1 MLAVFIALFAL
12 LPLPQEGLPPQE
24 SLPQEDR
31 PQAAPPQEGTTP
43 PDWVSAVEIKRSS
56 EAFEGK
62 GQVSWTKYQAR
73 FKGKLHVWAQADF
86 DVVLFV
92 ANQDGVALATDDNS
106 GGGTTPYVELAV
118 EQWDLLRIGVIA
130 SEPGSLGW
138 VELHVIPAPETWAMV
153 KATKKSASV
162 LSRAVALISNEKPSR
177 ARELV
182 TEAFEVLA
190 SEETLP
196 LNSVLANSMDEIISV
211 ASSCGAE
218 SVVRRAYEY
227 KLAFLE
233 QTKPSAHIETTR
245 TRAKLALVRKREL
258 DFAGAS
264 ELERIVL
271 ADREGSLPSSHLL
284 VLRARQHLADT
295 LLELGELDEAQQL
308 FDWVLDI
315 RSQSLKPDNPVI
327 LMLRGRLA
335 AVMKAQGD
343 VAGAS
348 VIEESV
354 LETAQQFLPID
365 HIELVHA
372 RINLANSLI
381 QLGDLYRAQEHLEL
395 AYAEQQKILVASDPE
410 LLSCMQVL
418 ASVLRETGDAERAVS
433 LGRRVWEERMVGLDE
448 AHPERLRAMSELAT
462 SLYFAREFEESLA
475 LRASVLA
482 SYESLHP
489 PYHEVVLRARLDA
502 SISMSA
508 LGNHVEA
515 YRTQAE
521 LLDLYEHTVAVED
534 SDRLRARHS
543 LAMTMGRLG
552 DWSGARAFLLRVLE
566 VRELRLP
573 ADSPVLSRTRI
584 DLARASEELG
594 IWSAALELRET
605 VDESNRRH
613 LASDDAAV
621 LLNRQASARDLLR
634 LNRIDDALVMQ
645 TSVLDAWLA
654 KGATGAGEISEA
666 REQLAEMFL
675 EVRDF
680 ESAKGELELLLELRR
695 EELGTQHHLTLGTEE
710 RLAELLAS
718 EGAFA
723 EASQSFTK
731 LLELRKRALP
741 ESHESILR
749 NAVNLTLAQSVGK
762 ESKELESHYWR
773 LRKLI
778 DIRTQLA
785 LTRPWGEIQAI
796 LADDSYAISMADFLH
811 EQLEPANYTKLFEL
825 FATRALV
832 RSVPTGLS
840 PNQVPDGELAVLL
853 STAAELNSKIDARL
867 KYVELDGRGF
877 NSTDKTLLALSKQS
891 TRAETEIQ
899 TLFAQEGLQPEPVRA
914 WPILKLLGKQ
924 SAAVAFYRASEI
936 SIDRTAEKL
945 VHEGDHLK
953 AIILEVGKSVRRVD
967 FGPLSE
973 IEARVEDW
981 RSALGAPF
989 GGSPSDELGN
999 PTEESGSTEATPNE
1013 QELAAGRALRIRLL
1027 SPLLDV
1033 LDADIE
1039 ALYILP
1045 DDVIRLVP
1053 LDALPSYGER
1063 FGDQLRVQVLPEF
1076 RVLEEPP
1083 VGPLPKPSMLIVGD
1097 VDYDGEAAEE
1107 ELVHWVAP
1115 AVVSSQSVEGGVTK
1129 LVTSSE
1135 TELQSVADAY
1145 QLIFGSGAV
1154 ILSGDRAT
1162 KASVMR
1168 AAREAEYLHLAT
1180 QGWFPDRGL
1189 FAQRGS
1195 FEWSRP
1201 PFISAPRERA
1211 STDFDLRCGLALV
1224 GANRGR
1230 HSSGRV
1236 PGILTVREL
1245 SALDLSGCELAVI
1258 SGYDPGLSLRESI
1271 HSLELMRSVL
1281 QTSGAKSTLI
1291 SIWDADP
1298 SATRELMEFFY
1309 EYHWRDGLTKGEAL
1323 WKAKLALRLS
1333 GRPVRDWAGW
1343 VLSGTPWR

>member
-12 LPLPQEGLPPQE
+12 HFLPQESPPQEGL
-24 SLPQEDR
+24 
-31 PQAAPPQEGTTP
+31 PQAAPPQEGTTT

-62 GQVSWTKYQAR
+62 GQVSWVRYQAR
-73 FKGKLHVWAQADF
+73 FEGTLHVWALADF
-86 DVVLFV
+86 DVVLSV
-92 ANQDGVALATDDNS
+92 ENKDGVTLVADDNS

-130 SEPGSLGW
+130 SEPGTTGW
-138 VELHVIPAPETWAMV
+138 VELHVVRAPETWAMV
-153 KATKKSASV
+153 KAAKQSASL
-162 LSRAVALISNEKPSR
+162 LSRAAAFISNEKPSR
-177 ARELV
+177 ARKLV
-182 TEAFEVLA
+182 AEAFEVHRN
-190 SEETLP
+190 EEAQP
-196 LNSVLANSMDEIISV
+196 LNSISAKLMDELISA

-218 SVVRRAYEY
+218 SVVRQAYEY

-233 QTKPSAHIETTR
+233 QTRPSAHLETTR
-245 TRAKLALVRKREL
+245 ARAKLALVRKRDL
-258 DFAGAS
+258 DYAGARQ
-264 ELERIVL
+264 LERIVL

-295 LLELGELDEAQQL
+295 LLALGEFDEARQL

-315 RSQSLKPDNPVI
+315 RSQSLKPDNPEI

-354 LETAQQFLPID
+354 LETAQRFLPSD

-381 QLGDLYRAQEHLEL
+381 QLGELYRAQKHLEL
-395 AYAEQQKILVASDPE
+395 AFAEQQKLLVASDPE

-433 LGRRVWEERMVGLDE
+433 LGRQVWKERMVGLEE
-448 AHPERLRAMSELAT
+448 AHPERLHAMSELAT
-462 SLYFAREFEESLA
+462 SLYFARELEESLA
-475 LRASVLA
+475 LRSSVLA
-482 SYESLHP
+482 SYESLHA
-489 PYHEVVLRARLDA
+489 PYHEVVLRARLEA

-534 SDRLRARHS
+534 SNRLRARHS
-543 LAMTMGRLG
+543 LALTMGRLG

-573 ADSPVLSRTRI
+573 ADNPVLSRTRV

-613 LASDDAAV
+613 LASDDAEV
-621 LLNRQASARDLLR
+621 LLNRQASALDLLR

-645 TSVLDAWLA
+645 TSVLDAWSA
-654 KGATGAGEISEA
+654 KGATGAVETGEA

-675 EVRDF
+675 EVGDF
-680 ESAKGELELLLELRR
+680 ESAKGELELLLKLRR
-695 EELGTQHHLTLGTEE
+695 ETLGTQHHLTLRTEA
-710 RLAELLAS
+710 RLAEILAS
-718 EGAFA
+718 EGALA
-723 EASQSFTK
+723 EASKSFMK
-731 LLELRKRALP
+731 LLELRKRVLP
-741 ESHESILR
+741 EFHESILR
-749 NAVNLTLAQSVGK
+749 NTVNLVMAESVGK
-762 ESKELESHYWR
+762 ESKELAGNYWR

-785 LTRPWGEIQAI
+785 LTRSWGEGQATM
-796 LADDSYAISMADFLH
+796 ADDAYAISMADFLH
-811 EQLEPANYTKLFEL
+811 EQLEPANYTKLFES
-825 FATRALV
+825 FANRALV
-832 RSVPTGLS
+832 RSVPTGLL
-840 PNQVPDGELAVLL
+840 PNQLPDGELAVLL
-853 STAAELNSKIDARL
+853 STAAELNSKIDAHL
-867 KYVELDGRGF
+867 NHVDLDGRGL
-877 NSTDKTLLALSKQS
+877 NSTDKALLALSKKS
-891 TRAETEIQ
+891 TKAEAEIQ
-899 TLFAQEGLQPEPVRA
+899 KLFAEQGLQPEPVRA
-914 WPILKLLGKQ
+914 WSILKLLGKKN
-924 SAAVAFYRASEI
+924 AAVVFYRASKI

-953 AIILEVGKSVRRVD
+953 AIVLEFGKSVSRVD

-973 IEARVEDW
+973 IEALVEDW

-989 GGSPSDELGN
+989 GGSPSEEFGHPN
-999 PTEESGSTEATPNE
+999 EESASTETTTEER
-1013 QELAAGRALRIRLL
+1013 ELAAGRALRIHLL

-1053 LDALPSYGER
+1053 LDSLPSYGER

-1076 RVLEEPP
+1076 RALEEPP
-1083 VGPLPKPSMLIVGD
+1083 VGPVPKPAMLIVGD
-1097 VDYDGEAAEE
+1097 VDYDGEAVEE
-1107 ELVHWVAP
+1107 EPVHWVAP
-1115 AVVSSQSVEGGVTK
+1115 AAVSSQSVEGGVTK
-1129 LVTSSE
+1129 FVTSSE
-1135 TELQSVADAY
+1135 TELQSIAAAY
-1145 QLIFGSGAV
+1145 QQIFGSAAV

-1162 KASVMR
+1162 KATVMR

-1189 FAQRGS
+1189 VAERGS
-1195 FEWSRP
+1195 FAWSSP

-1230 HSSGRV
+1230 DSSGRV

-1258 SGYDPGLSLRESI
+1258 SGYDPELSLRESI

-1281 QTSGAKSTLI
+1281 QTSGAGSTLI
-1291 SIWDADP
+1291 SIWEADP